1 MHWWDN
7 SRLTP
12 PRGWNKWIKLKM
24 IKLAHVFYS
33 ECSFN
38 CHLANKQ
45 NQKRTTMDQVLHWQ
59 EVTMKNL
66 WFSQTKAHLTSQTT
80 KQKYTS
86 SIYSCWQSCF
96 PVKWSEDRTF
106 DLHPTYSWFLLS
118 RCFHVSYSSPLF
130 VCLVLSKIRM
140 VTSIKPQ
147 QGGELSLLEW
157 TDPHKVKV
165 Q

>member
-1 MHWWDN
+1 MKQK
-7 SRLTP
+7 RL
-12 PRGWNKWIKLKM
+12 NFLFYILKQKSDSM
-24 IKLAHVFYS
+24 IRRVF
-33 ECSFN
+33 ET
-38 CHLANKQ
+38 Q

-118 RCFHVSYSSPLF
+118 RCFHASYSSPLF
-130 VCLVLSKIRM
+130 VCLVLSKMRM

-147 QGGELSLLEW
+147 QGGELVFWSELTLI
-157 TDPHKVKV
+157 K
-165 Q
+165 